1 MLGSWAG
8 RVALCLSL
16 AGQAAIAGP
25 IDVRQSSSCRELSTT
40 TPNWHISNAIS
51 SDWPGGGGGRVS
63 FFARHIPTAVLN
75 ACNVEYRLNGTD
87 GKIIDY
93 DPTVEHACINF
104 VESNLNTTVLLDM
117 DTLLLTLRST
127 WACDGDESMAAYEAT
142 GKTTLDRDT
151 SPGACIVEPT
161 MVGDSTTCPIAEVE
175 VEGQLAE
182 ES

>member
-1 MLGSWAG
+1 MLGSWTG

-16 AGQAAIAGP
+16 AGQAANAGP
-25 IDVRQSSSCRELSTT
+25 INARQADCTELSKT

-93 DPTVEHACINF
+93 DPDVVHACINF
-104 VESNLNTTVLLDM
+104 VESPLNTTVLLDM

-127 WACDGDESMAAYEAT
+127 WACEGDEGASYSAT

-151 SPGACIVEPT
+151 SPGACKIEPT
-161 MVGDSTTCPIAEVE
+161 MVGDSTTCPIAEAE
-175 VEGQLAE
+175 VEGELAE